1 MSDDK
6 KKLQRHSSFFPAVQL
21 ARVCGQI
28 YAQHKVSKVAANE
41 VDDKLQREISVVAA
55 RRIKAPPQV
64 TPRAGVMRKLVET
77 LHSAWNKIS
86 SGNDATA
93 IDRHDGFASAHSIS
107 CDKIA

>member
-1 MSDDK
+1 
-6 KKLQRHSSFFPAVQL
+6 LQRHPSFFPAVQL

-55 RRIKAPPQV
+55 RRIKAPPQL
-64 TPRAGVMRKLVET
+64 TPRAGVTRKLVET
-77 LHSAWNKIS
+77 LHSAWNKIF

-93 IDRHDGFASAHSIS
+93 IDRHDGFASARSIS